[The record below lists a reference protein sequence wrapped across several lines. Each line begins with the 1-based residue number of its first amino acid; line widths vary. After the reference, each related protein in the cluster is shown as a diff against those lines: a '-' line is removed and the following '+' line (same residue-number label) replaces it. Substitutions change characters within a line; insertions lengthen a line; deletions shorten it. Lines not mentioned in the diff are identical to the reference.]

1 MSPFSSSENDR
12 IDSIGES
19 ELIVRIK
26 SWLGEACPD
35 SPLGIGDD
43 CSLLRLSP
51 FETQLLTTADPVVYG
66 RHFDDSLEPEQV
78 ALKLLRRNLSDIA
91 AMGGAPKIATLSLAL
106 PGNLSLRW
114 IRRFYEAIAED
125 ALRFETRIVGGD
137 TSSTN
142 EYLGFFMTL
151 NGVAIERA
159 LERRKAVL
167 DSPIYVTGE
176 LGGSIRKKH
185 YSFEPRLK
193 EGQWLA
199 TRNSV
204 TACMDLSDG
213 LGKDAVELP
222 SKGLGIRLM
231 DELIPI
237 SGDAMELS
245 EGNRMQAIERA
256 INDGEDYELLFSIHP
271 SSDTDRFESLWR
283 ENFSTKLS
291 RIGYVCELSE
301 NEAPIA
307 FENESLSLSFSGYEH
322 FRTLD

>member
-26 SWLGEACPD
+26 EWLGDACPD

-66 RHFDDSLEPEQV
+66 RHFDDGLEPEHV

-159 LERRKAVL
+159 LERRKATL

-199 TRNSV
+199 AQDVV
-204 TACMDLSDG
+204 TSCMDLSDG
-213 LGKDAVELP
+213 LGKDAIELP
-222 SKGLGIRLM
+222 SNGLGIRLM

-245 EGNRMQAIERA
+245 EGSRIQALERA
-256 INDGEDYELLFSIHP
+256 VNDGEDYELLFSINP
-271 SSDTDRFESLWR
+271 SSDTDRFESLWL
-283 ENFSTKLS
+283 ENFPTKLS

-301 NEAPIA
+301 IEAPIK
-307 FENESLSLSFSGYEH
+307 FENESLPLSFSGYEH